1 MGTQSFGKGSVQTV
15 LQLDDARAIKLT
27 PHLLHAQRTFDSG
40 AGYHPD
46 IIVDDAFVTRRS
58 RSFPIQ

>member
-27 PHLLHAQRTFDSG
+27 TLYYTPSGRRFRRRVSPPTSLLTMLL
-40 AGYHPD
+40 
-46 IIVDDAFVTRRS
+46 
-58 RSFPIQ
+58 